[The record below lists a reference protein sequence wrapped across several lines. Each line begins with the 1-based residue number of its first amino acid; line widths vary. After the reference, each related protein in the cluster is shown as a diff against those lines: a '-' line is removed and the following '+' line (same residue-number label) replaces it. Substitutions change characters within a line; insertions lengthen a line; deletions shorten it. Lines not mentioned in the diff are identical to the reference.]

1 MSLPVK
7 KIYVDTKNKTSDSVS
22 NSQFKWE
29 LPETISL
36 PHNCIFYIDD
46 ITIPYSWYTINANLN
61 DRLFIQMT
69 NNNYTSIV
77 LRPNTCHK
85 FCSSYVS
92 S

>member
-1 MSLPVK
+1 MSLQVK

-36 PHNCIFYIDD
+36 PHNTIFYVDD
-46 ITIPYSWYTINANLN
+46 ICIPYSWYTINANLN

-69 NNNYTSIV
+69 NNNYTNNIY
-77 LRPNTCHK
+77 
-85 FCSSYVS
+85 SS
-92 S
+92 